1 MKMVT
6 RMQGFALI
14 EVLIALFILSFGLLS
29 ITDMQLSALSRSRE
43 AYYSSLAIT
52 QLDSMLER
60 LRANVAS
67 DARNDELRRW
77 NQLNLILLP
86 QGEGSYHCQESAC
99 EVRLSWRYKQAHS
112 LSLSAHL

>member
-1 MKMVT
+1 MA

-14 EVLIALFILSFGLLS
+14 EVLIALFVLSFGLLS
-29 ITDMQLSALSRSRE
+29 ITGMQLSALSHSRE

-52 QLDSMLER
+52 QLNSMLER
-60 LRANVAS
+60 LRVNAS
-67 DARNDELRRW
+67 STARDDELRRW
-77 NQLNLILLP
+77 NQLNLMLLP
-86 QGEGSYHCQESAC
+86 QGEGSYHCQESVC